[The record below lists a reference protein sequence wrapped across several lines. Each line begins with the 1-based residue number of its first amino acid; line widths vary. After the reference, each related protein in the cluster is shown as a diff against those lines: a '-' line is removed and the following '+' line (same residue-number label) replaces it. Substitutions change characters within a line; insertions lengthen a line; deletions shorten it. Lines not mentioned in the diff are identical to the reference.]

1 MRVYKPTYSKPLP
14 EKAKIFSRKGKRF
27 AKFKDAKGHTAEARL
42 TKAGDKILCETEHWH
57 IEFEDNQQIRRH
69 LKAFTNEQATKR
81 LADRIQQLL
90 NCKANNLTP
99 DTGLQKFI
107 EQIPATI
114 RDELISF
121 GLLDGAAAIRTLAE
135 QIEIFRNHLIK
146 KERNP
151 RYIKGII
158 RTLLNLFASCGF
170 KSWSDITAD
179 SLKARLDELR
189 DGGAGISKRTYNGK
203 LKAAKHFCHWQAKQL
218 KTTSPIDF
226 IEGLDNEG
234 TDRRHERRAATPD
247 EIRRLLEVTAA
258 EPEHYGMSG
267 RERSLLY
274 RFAVETGFRAGEI
287 STLTT
292 GCFDF
297 DNLTVTVRAGYSKHR
312 REDVQAIRPELA
324 AMLKE
329 HCRGKLP
336 TAKVFGGS
344 FKQLTNKAAEML
356 KLDLEAAEIPYI
368 ENDRVFDFHAFR
380 HTFVTSLRNV
390 SSRTAQA
397 LARHQSSAMT
407 DRYTHIALHDERAA
421 LDALPDYGAPS
432 EESQK
437 ATGTDDK
444 ILLKSCFQDAHTR
457 SQAESGGQKT
467 ALVTQK
473 TPLGADNKG
482 AEHIG
487 SLLPK
492 RKNPQN
498 NAKNGDNPKSE
509 KNLAS
514 SLFFNQKIDAHL
526 EKIIR
531 AWPNLSIE
539 LRRAIVRMVE

>member
-1 MRVYKPTYSKPLP
+1 MRVYKPSYTKPLP
-14 EKAKIFSRKGKRF
+14 EKAKISSRKGKRF

-42 TKAGDKILCETEHWH
+42 TQAGDKILCETVHWH
-57 IEFEDNQQIRRH
+57 IGFEDNRSIRRQ

-99 DTGLQKFI
+99 DTGLQKFL

-121 GLLDGAAAIRTLAE
+121 GLLDGTAAGRTLAE
-135 QIEIFRNHLIK
+135 RIEDFRDYLTK

-151 RYIKGII
+151 KYIRGTISGIKH
-158 RTLLNLFASCGF
+158 LFADCEF
-170 KSWSDITAD
+170 ESWSDINAD
-179 SLKARLDELR
+179 RLKAHLDELR
-189 DGGAGISKRTYNGK
+189 DRGDGISKRTYNSK

-218 KTTSPIDF
+218 RTTSSIDF

-258 EPEHYGMSG
+258 GPERYGMSG

-297 DNLTVTVRAGYSKHR
+297 DNLTVTVKAGYSKHR
-312 REDVQAIRPELA
+312 QEDVQAIRPELA

-336 TAKVFGGS
+336 TVKVFGGS
-344 FKQLTNKAAEML
+344 FKQLTNKAADML
-356 KLDLEAAEIPYI
+356 KLDLADAGIPYI
-368 ENDRVFDFHAFR
+368 ENDRIFDFHAFR

-397 LARHQSSAMT
+397 LARHKSSAMT
-407 DRYTHIALHDERAA
+407 DRYTHIELHDERTA
-421 LDALPDYGAPS
+421 LADLPDYGAPS
-432 EESQK
+432 RESQR

-444 ILLKSCFQDAHTR
+444 ILSKSCFQDAHTR
-457 SQAESGGQKT
+457 TQAETGGQKT
-467 ALVTQK
+467 ALATQK
-473 TPLGADNKG
+473 TPLGAGNKG
-482 AEHIG
+482 ADRIG
-487 SLLPK
+487 SLLLF
-492 RKNPQN
+492 
-498 NAKNGDNPKSE
+498 GD
-509 KNLAS
+509 
-514 SLFFNQKIDAHL
+514 
-526 EKIIR
+526 
-531 AWPNLSIE
+531 
-539 LRRAIVRMVE
+539 RRRGCTGPAPRRGWAGS